1 MRGEMSGSADTIVA
15 LSSGALPAGIAVVRA
30 SGPAALTLAA
40 AVAGSCTPDRR
51 ARLATFRDPA
61 TGEAI
66 DRGLL
71 LAFAGPDTVTGED
84 LVEFH
89 CHGGPAV
96 VRALIRALVEAEGV
110 RLAEAGEFTRRGFLS
125 GKLDLSAIEGLADL
139 LAAETESQRKQSL
152 KHSIGFISGE
162 VEAWRSRLLRALAM
176 LESSLD
182 FADEDDVPDDADAAA
197 LADVRAMA
205 DEIAA
210 ELDRGD
216 RGERLRRGLEVAIVG
231 PPNAGKSSLLNA
243 LARRDVAIVT
253 SVPGTTRDVL
263 EVDLDLGGY
272 PVRLLDTAG
281 LRETEDPVEAEGI
294 RRAHDRAST
303 ADVLLLLLPPGETG
317 VSRETFAGHR
327 SVLRVATKADLAD
340 GAVRTDAD
348 VAASVVTPGGLAGL
362 IARLEKLARD
372 ALAGGEDMLVTRERH
387 RTALTDAESELRWS
401 LAPDMPTEARAE
413 HLRRA
418 AVAFGRLTGRIDAD
432 EVLGAIFSTF
442 CIGK

>member
-1 MRGEMSGSADTIVA
+1 MRDEMTGPADTIVA

-51 ARLATFRDPA
+51 VRLATFRDPI

-71 LAFAGPDTVTGED
+71 LVFAGPDTVTGED

-96 VRALIRALVEAEGV
+96 VRALIRALVDAEGV

-139 LAAETESQRKQSL
+139 LAAETESQRKQAL

-182 FADEDDVPDDADAAA
+182 FADEDDVPDDADVAA

-210 ELDRGD
+210 ELGRGD

-294 RRAHDRAST
+294 RRAHDRAAS
-303 ADVLLLLLPPGETG
+303 ADVLLLLVPPGETR
-317 VSRETFAGHR
+317 VSRETFASHR

-340 GAVRTDAD
+340 GAARTDAD
-348 VAASVVTPGGLAGL
+348 VAASVVTPGGLAEL
-362 IARLEKLARD
+362 IARLETLARD
-372 ALAGGEDMLVTRERH
+372 TLAGGEDMLVTRERH